1 MANQGNAS
9 FEIPAEMRSFAE
21 KSVEQARQAFDS
33 FIAAAQA
40 AASSADKQAAG
51 TRAGVQELSGLAVR
65 FAERNIVASF
75 EFAQRL
81 VRAKDAEELLALQ
94 ADYVKSQMAALNDQA
109 KALTNEAVKMAG
121 LGDQK

>member
-1 MANQGNAS
+1 MAKQGNAS
-9 FEIPAEMRSFAE
+9 FEIPAEMRAFAE

-40 AASSADKQAAG
+40 AASGADKQVAG

-65 FAERNIVASF
+65 FAERNMAASF

-81 VRAKDAEELLALQ
+81 VRAKDAEEVLALQ
-94 ADYVKSQMAALNDQA
+94 ADYMKSQMAALNEQA
-109 KALTNEAVKMAG
+109 KALSSEAVKMAG
-121 LGDQK
+121 QGDQK